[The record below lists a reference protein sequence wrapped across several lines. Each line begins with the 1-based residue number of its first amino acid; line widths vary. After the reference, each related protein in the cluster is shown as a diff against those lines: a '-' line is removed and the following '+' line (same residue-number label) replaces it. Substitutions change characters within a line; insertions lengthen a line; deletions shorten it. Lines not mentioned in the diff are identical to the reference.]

1 MKIRKLTSGF
11 FIFIYMKQLNLYI
24 SEKLKIN
31 KDSKVETNKELIDK
45 ILYITSLK
53 DDKNIRN
60 LVEAWV
66 NGDKVKTI
74 KVYMM
79 FTLNSHKYLNKL
91 NRHVRG
97 EIYHQQLDKF
107 DKTLFN
113 YFPSDPSHWLGLCD
127 YKSDDITIYSPHS
140 QGKSALYFD
149 SNVKENSSYD
159 ILIVRDTTI
168 DDL

>member
-1 MKIRKLTSGF
+1 
-11 FIFIYMKQLNLYI
+11 MKQLNLYI

-31 KDSKVETNKELIDK
+31 KDSKVKTNKELIDK

-53 DDKNIRN
+53 DNKNIRN
-60 LVEAWV
+60 LIEAWV
-66 NGDKVKTI
+66 NDDSVNDI
-74 KVYMM
+74 KVYIL
-79 FTLNSHKYLNKL
+79 FTLDSHNYLNKL

-107 DKTLFN
+107 IETLFQ
-113 YFPSDPSHWLGLCD
+113 YFPNDPSHWTGLCD
-127 YKSDDITIYSPHS
+127 YKSDEISIYSSHS
-140 QGKSALYFD
+140 KGKSALYFD

-168 DDL
+168 DDV

>member
-1 MKIRKLTSGF
+1 
-11 FIFIYMKQLNLYI
+11 MKQLNLYI

-66 NGDKVKTI
+66 NGDKVNAI
-74 KVYMM
+74 KVYML
-79 FTLNSHKYLNKL
+79 FTLNSHTYLNKL

-107 DKTLFN
+107 NETLFK
-113 YFPSDPSHWLGLCD
+113 YFPNDPSHWLGLCD
-127 YKSDDITIYSPHS
+127 YK
-140 QGKSALYFD
+140 
-149 SNVKENSSYD
+149 
-159 ILIVRDTTI
+159 
-168 DDL
+168 

>member
-1 MKIRKLTSGF
+1 
-11 FIFIYMKQLNLYI
+11 MKQLNLYI

-31 KDSKVETNKELIDK
+31 KDSKVKTNKELIDK

-53 DDKNIRN
+53 DDKNIHN
-60 LVEAWV
+60 LIEAWV
-66 NGDKVKTI
+66 NGDSVNDI
-74 KVYMM
+74 KVYIL
-79 FTLNSHKYLNKL
+79 FTLDSHNYLNKL

-107 DKTLFN
+107 TETLFQ
-113 YFPSDPSHWLGLCD
+113 YFPHDPSYWSGLCD
-127 YKSDDITIYSPHS
+127 YKSDEISIYSSHS
-140 QGKSALYFD
+140 KGKSALYFD

-168 DDL
+168 DDV

>member
-11 FIFIYMKQLNLYI
+11 FIFIYMKQLDLYI

-53 DDKNIRN
+53 DDKNVHN
-60 LVEAWV
+60 VVEAWV
-66 NGDKVKTI
+66 NGDNVKAI
-74 KVYMM
+74 KVYML

-107 DKTLFN
+107 NKTLFN
-113 YFPSDPSHWLGLCD
+113 YFPNDPAKWPSSDYGNE
-127 YKSDDITIYSPHS
+127 DISIYSSHV
-140 QGKSALYFD
+140 QGKSALFFD
-149 SNVKENSSYD
+149 SNVEENSSYQ